1 MHAASRRIGVPLP
14 DLHAHVL
21 DANLEPVPPG
31 FEGEL
36 YVAGPGLARGYLG
49 RPGLS
54 AERFVPDP
62 QGAQGARLYR
72 TGDLVRQVSG
82 GGLEYLGRIDTQVKL
97 RGFRIE
103 IGEVEA
109 ALKQLD
115 GVADAVAVVQG
126 EDEAQRLVAYVVAV
140 RQGAALQAGLFDAT
154 ALDHLRQ
161 ALRQVVPGYM
171 VPAQLVPLARLPL
184 TENGKLDRR
193 ALPAVDLVS
202 LDDTDE
208 VGPADEIERKLA
220 AIWCSVLEVERV
232 GVTRNFLDAGG
243 HSLSAVKVAAQIR
256 QKLDVE
262 VPLTIVFDQPTI
274 RLLADWIRQARAADP
289 VDARMDDMLALL
301 EEVKPLG

>member
-1 MHAASRRIGVPLP
+1 M
-14 DLHAHVL
+14 
-21 DANLEPVPPG
+21 
-31 FEGEL
+31 
-36 YVAGPGLARGYLG
+36 
-49 RPGLS
+49 
-54 AERFVPDP
+54 
-62 QGAQGARLYR
+62 
-72 TGDLVRQVSG
+72 
-82 GGLEYLGRIDTQVKL
+82 
-97 RGFRIE
+97 
-103 IGEVEA
+103 
-109 ALKQLD
+109 
-115 GVADAVAVVQG
+115 
-126 EDEAQRLVAYVVAV
+126 
-140 RQGAALQAGLFDAT
+140 
-154 ALDHLRQ
+154 
-161 ALRQVVPGYM
+161 
-171 VPAQLVPLARLPL
+171 
-184 TENGKLDRR
+184 
-193 ALPAVDLVS
+193 S